1 MKYLMAGSEVW
12 RFQAEKVKGEPPPRV
27 CCLARRRGGLSFEAV
42 LPGYKAALDSHD
54 AFEKRY
60 PGDALVEAATN
71 PAFKPPTPA
80 EAQGSGSSIGT
91 ASP

>member
-1 MKYLMAGSEVW
+1 M
-12 RFQAEKVKGEPPPRV
+12 KGELSV
-27 CCLARRRGGLSFEAV
+27 VATTARLLLGQKEGGLSFESV
-42 LPGYKAALDSHD
+42 VPGYKAALDGHD
-54 AFEKRY
+54 AVEKRC